1 MKTLKKNLVLAAIV
15 ALAIP
20 AFGDA
25 VFTLGNNPQPN
36 EQNVLFTTDQTGSPV
51 FGFTNQSNDQA
62 QFSSTTDT
70 LVVTSSGQA
79 KVSAM
84 DGLVNDITFSVPGH
98 TFLDFILNPF
108 KPAANSD
115 LLISVTMSDGS
126 IFNYGPYGSTNGNN
140 FLTITTING
149 EAIASVTIDSASGF
163 QDLRQPRVSGV
174 SGAAVP
180 EPSSLLLL
188 GSSVL
193 GLAAVL
199 RRKASQMK

>member
-1 MKTLKKNLVLAAIV
+1 MKTLKRNLVLAAIV